1 VALSEWA
8 VIATAGGPATW
19 MFGNGLTQAKRGSY
33 MRAPYGLEIID
44 SCLDCK
50 LRSELSFCDLHRD
63 AIASFEAARS
73 NSIYPKGSILFV
85 EGQPSRGVY
94 LICKGRAKLSTCSS
108 DGRILITRIAGA
120 GEVLGASA
128 TISGK
133 PYEVT
138 AETLS
143 PCQIAFVRDKQF
155 LQLLE
160 QNPEVSLRLA
170 QHLSNSYFAAYEQ
183 VRSLG
188 LSHTAGEKLARLLL
202 SWCAEA
208 GAETENGVRVKVTLT
223 HEEIAQ
229 LIGTSRETVTRL
241 FSALKTKNIME
252 LKGSTLLV
260 RDEAALEHIVDL

>member
-1 VALSEWA
+1 MWLA
-8 VIATAGGPATW
+8 IPQTAGQLLGVCSERPH
-19 MFGNGLTQAKRGSY
+19 QAEKGSQ

-63 AIASFEAARS
+63 ALASFEAVRS

-85 EGQPSRGVY
+85 EGQPSRGIY

-108 DGRILITRIAGA
+108 DGRILITRIAEP

-143 PCQIAFVRDKQF
+143 PCQIAFIRDKQF

-160 QNPEVSLRLA
+160 QNPEVCLRLA

-202 SWCAEA
+202 SWCAET
-208 GAETENGVRVKVTLT
+208 GTETENGVRVKVTLT

-241 FSALKTKNIME
+241 FSTLKAKGIIE

-260 RDEAALEHIVDL
+260 RDKPALEQAVDL

>member
-1 VALSEWA
+1 
-8 VIATAGGPATW
+8 
-19 MFGNGLTQAKRGSY
+19 
-33 MRAPYGLEIID
+33 
-44 SCLDCK
+44 
-50 LRSELSFCDLHRD
+50 
-63 AIASFEAARS
+63 
-73 NSIYPKGSILFV
+73 
-85 EGQPSRGVY
+85 
-94 LICKGRAKLSTCSS
+94 
-108 DGRILITRIAGA
+108 LITRIAEG

-160 QNPEVSLRLA
+160 QNPEVCLRLA
-170 QHLSNSYFAAYEQ
+170 QHLSNSYYAAYEQ

-188 LSHTAGEKLARLLL
+188 LSHTAGERLARLLL
-202 SWCAEA
+202 SWCAET
-208 GAETENGVRVKVTLT
+208 GIETDKGFRLKISLT

-241 FSALKTKNIME
+241 FSNLKSKGTIE
-252 LKGSTLLV
+252 VKGSTLLI
-260 RDEAALEHIVDL
+260 RDRAALEQGVEI

>member
-1 VALSEWA
+1 
-8 VIATAGGPATW
+8 
-19 MFGNGLTQAKRGSY
+19 
-33 MRAPYGLEIID
+33 MRAPYGLEVID

-50 LRSELSFCDLHRD
+50 LRSELAFCDLHRD
-63 AIASFEAARS
+63 ALASFEAARS

-108 DGRILITRIAGA
+108 DGRILITRIAEA

-143 PCQIAFVRDKQF
+143 PCQIAFIRDKQF

-160 QNPEVSLRLA
+160 QNPEVCLRLA
-170 QHLSNSYFAAYEQ
+170 QHLSNNYYTAHEQ

-188 LSHTAGEKLARLLL
+188 LSHSAGERLARLLL
-202 SWCAEA
+202 SWAA
-208 GAETENGVRVKVTLT
+208 QSGVEIEKGIRIKLTLT

-241 FSALKTKNIME
+241 FSSLKGKQIVE
-252 LKGSTLLV
+252 VRGSTLV
-260 RDEAALEHIVDL
+260 IRDKAALEQGVEFQGA

>member
-1 VALSEWA
+1 
-8 VIATAGGPATW
+8 
-19 MFGNGLTQAKRGSY
+19 

-63 AIASFEAARS
+63 ALASFEAARS

-94 LICKGRAKLSTCSS
+94 LICRGRVKLSTCSS
-108 DGRILITRIAGA
+108 EGRTLITRIAEG

-160 QNPEVSLRLA
+160 QNPEVCLRLA
-170 QHLSNSYFAAYEQ
+170 QHLSNSYYAAYEQ

-188 LSHTAGEKLARLLL
+188 LSHTAGERLARLLL
-202 SWCAEA
+202 SWCAET
-208 GAETENGVRVKVTLT
+208 GIETDKGFRLKISLT

-241 FSALKTKNIME
+241 FSNLKSKGTIE
-252 LKGSTLLV
+252 VKGSTLLI
-260 RDEAALEHIVDL
+260 RDRAALEQGVEI

>member
-1 VALSEWA
+1 MWLA
-8 VIATAGGPATW
+8 IPQTAGQLLGVCSERPH
-19 MFGNGLTQAKRGSY
+19 QAEKGSQ

-50 LRSELSFCDLHRD
+50 FRSELSFCDLHRD
-63 AIASFEAARS
+63 ALASFETVRS

-85 EGQPSRGVY
+85 EGQASRGVY
-94 LICKGRAKLSTCSS
+94 LICRGRAKLSTCSS
-108 DGRILITRIAGA
+108 DGRVLITRIAEA

-128 TISGK
+128 TISGR

-143 PCQIAFVRDKQF
+143 PCQVAFVKDQQF

-160 QNPEVSLRLA
+160 QNPEVCLRLA
-170 QHLSNSYFAAYEQ
+170 QHLSNSYFTAYEQ

-202 SWCAEA
+202 SWCD
-208 GAETENGVRVKVTLT
+208 ETGTKTESGFRIKITLT

-229 LIGTSRETVTRL
+229 LIGSSRETVTRL
-241 FSALKTKNIME
+241 FGSLKSKQIIE
-252 LKGSTLLV
+252 LRGSTLLI
-260 RDEAALEHIVDL
+260 RDRGALEHSIDW

>member
-1 VALSEWA
+1 
-8 VIATAGGPATW
+8 
-19 MFGNGLTQAKRGSY
+19 

-50 LRSELSFCDLHRD
+50 LRSELSFCELHRD
-63 AIASFEAARS
+63 ALTSFEAVRS

-94 LICKGRAKLSTCSS
+94 LICKGSAKLSTCSS
-108 DGRILITRIAGA
+108 DGRTLITRIAEA

-143 PCQIAFVRDKQF
+143 PCQIAFVKDKQF

-160 QNPEVSLRLA
+160 QNPEVCLRLA
-170 QHLSNSYFAAYEQ
+170 QHLSNSYYEAHEQ
-183 VRSLG
+183 IRSLG
-188 LSHTAGEKLARLLL
+188 LSHTAAEKLARLLL
-202 SWCAEA
+202 SWCAET
-208 GAETENGVRVKVTLT
+208 GTETETGIRIKITLT
-223 HEEIAQ
+223 HEEIGQ

-241 FSALKTKNIME
+241 FSTLKSEGIIE
-252 LKGSTLLV
+252 LRGSTLLI
-260 RDEAALEHIVDL
+260 RDKAALEHRADALGV

>member
-1 VALSEWA
+1 
-8 VIATAGGPATW
+8 
-19 MFGNGLTQAKRGSY
+19 

-44 SCLDCK
+44 SCQDCK
-50 LRSELSFCDLHRD
+50 LRTELSFCDLHRD
-63 AIASFEAARS
+63 ALQAFEAVRS
-73 NSIYPKGSILFV
+73 NGIYPKGAILFV

-94 LICKGRAKLSTCSS
+94 LICRGRAKLSTCSR
-108 DGRILITRIAGA
+108 DGRVLITRIAEA

-128 TISGK
+128 TISGR

-143 PCQIAFVRDKQF
+143 PCQVAFIKDKQF
-155 LQLLE
+155 LELLE

-202 SWCAEA
+202 SWCDES
-208 GAETENGVRVKVTLT
+208 GTETEGGIRIKISLT

-241 FSALKTKNIME
+241 FASLRSKQFIE
-252 LKGSTLLV
+252 LRGSTLLI
-260 RDEAALEHIVDL
+260 RDKRALEHSVDW